1 MADKEKLWTPSEK
14 QEAPKKK
21 AKKATK
27 KVAKA
32 TEPKVNQDGNVVGAR
47 VTFAQ
52 IQQGMKKQSQP
63 VIETSKKR
71 RKKS

>member
-1 MADKEKLWTPSEK
+1 MTDKKMWSPSEK

-27 KVAKA
+27 KVAKT
-32 TEPKVNQDGNVVGAR
+32 TEPKVNKDGNVAGQR
-47 VTFAQ
+47 VSFAQ
-52 IQQGMKKQSQP
+52 IQQGMKKQTQP

>member
-1 MADKEKLWTPSEK
+1 MVNGTFVK

-27 KVAKA
+27 KVAKT
-32 TEPKVNQDGNVVGAR
+32 TEPKVNQDGNVAGQR
-47 VTFAQ
+47 VSFAQ
-52 IQQGMKKQSQP
+52 IQQGMKKQTQP

>member
-1 MADKEKLWTPSEK
+1 MSDKNKAWSPSEK

>member
-1 MADKEKLWTPSEK
+1 MADKEKLWTPSDE

-21 AKKATK
+21 AKKAAK
-27 KVAKA
+27 KVAKT
-32 TEPKVNQDGNVVGAR
+32 TEPKVNSDGNVAGAR

-63 VIETSKKR
+63 VIETSRKR

>member
-1 MADKEKLWTPSEK
+1 MWSPSEK

-21 AKKATK
+21 AKKAPK
-27 KVAKA
+27 KVAKTA
-32 TEPKVNQDGNVVGAR
+32 EPKVNQDGNVAGQR
-47 VTFAQ
+47 VSFAQ
-52 IQQGMKKQSQP
+52 IQQGMKKQTQP

>member
-1 MADKEKLWTPSEK
+1 MWSPSEK

-27 KVAKA
+27 KVAKT
-32 TEPKVNQDGNVVGAR
+32 TEPKVNQDGNVAGQR
-47 VTFAQ
+47 VSFAQ
-52 IQQGMKKQSQP
+52 IQQGMKKQTQP

>member
-1 MADKEKLWTPSEK
+1 MWSPSEK

-27 KVAKA
+27 KVAKT
-32 TEPKVNQDGNVVGAR
+32 TEPKVNKDGNVAGQR
-47 VTFAQ
+47 VSFAQ
-52 IQQGMKKQSQP
+52 IQQGMKKQTQP